1 MNVIG
6 IFQNADE
13 VKNSPIQHP
22 NTQAGDLKFEDVN
35 LDGKITASDK
45 KIVGSPWPDFSWG
58 FDNKLTY
65 KNFSL
70 GIFVNGSHGGY
81 NYFLAGETLIN
92 SAGVQNQLAM
102 VDNRWKSEAD
112 PGAGLIPRAIRST
125 YAYGFTSSSRFL
137 FDASY
142 IRIKNI
148 NLAYSLPNNLVSRI
162 SLSSLS
168 IFADVA
174 NVYTFTN
181 YPGYDPE
188 SSTAGDNITNSGI
201 DFLTYPLAR
210 TFTLGFKLSF

>member
-1 MNVIG
+1 
-6 IFQNADE
+6 
-13 VKNSPIQHP
+13 
-22 NTQAGDLKFEDVN
+22 
-35 LDGKITASDK
+35 
-45 KIVGSPWPDFSWG
+45 
-58 FDNKLTY
+58 
-65 KNFSL
+65 
-70 GIFVNGSHGGY
+70 
-81 NYFLAGETLIN
+81 LAGETLIN

-112 PGAGLIPRAIRST
+112 PGDGLIPRAIRST

-148 NLAYSLPNNLVSRI
+148 NLTYSLPNNLVSRI